1 MLVSLKLVADFSRGC
16 AGGRIGN
23 TLSVTHPS
31 SRASARL
38 VKVGRAK
45 TWDGVSHAA
54 SLQNLPDN
62 ADNLTNKVSE
72 AP

>member
-1 MLVSLKLVADFSRGC
+1 VRQENRQHFVYDPPL
-16 AGGRIGN
+16 
-23 TLSVTHPS
+23 PS

-38 VKVGRAK
+38 VEVGQAK

-54 SLQNLPDN
+54 GLQNLPDN
-62 ADNLTNKVSE
+62 ADKLTNEGGE